1 MGNSPSTGND
11 DFDKDDYIEQQ
22 EKLILEQ
29 NEQIQKLSKITQNN
43 EKKKINPYHELNIG
57 MNYDEEILK
66 KAYLKRA
73 MESHPDRGGSTE
85 EFKIVTA
92 CYRALMIKL
101 KNETNAIEHNELRE
115 NSMGFI
121 NEQSQNTQE
130 NKYTDLSKKFNSNVF
145 NQVYEENRVEDVYD
159 DGYEGWMKKE
169 DSFQKPEDGS
179 LTEENFNNQFL
190 KYKQKNQIG
199 KQKQVT
205 KYKEPEVDISYKNKS
220 SIMTLGQGR
229 ITDFSGESGGLMYRD
244 YKDAFSNP
252 YLVQEDDINMNKRP
266 KDLKKIESE
275 RENISYEMDEKDQ
288 QIHALKMIQESKE
301 EELRIQRLRNYE
313 EKAFDIH
320 EKLHQRLIG

>member
-22 EKLILEQ
+22 EKIILEQ

-179 LTEENFNNQFL
+179 ITEENFNNQFL

-220 SIMTLGQGR
+220 SIMTLGQGK

-288 QIHALKMIQESKE
+288 QIHALKMIQEAKE

>member
-22 EKLILEQ
+22 EKIILEQ

-205 KYKEPEVDISYKNKS
+205 KYKEPGVDISYKNKS
-220 SIMTLGQGR
+220 SIMTLGQGK

-288 QIHALKMIQESKE
+288 QIHALKMIQEEKE
-301 EELRIQRLRNYE
+301 EELRVQRLRNYE

>member
-85 EFKIVTA
+85 EFKLVTA

-220 SIMTLGQGR
+220 SIMTLGQGK

-288 QIHALKMIQESKE
+288 QIHALKMIQEAKE

>member
-85 EFKIVTA
+85 EFKLVTA